1 MPRTSRI
8 LVICFPRF
16 SVTME
21 HHCALKVA
29 KHQFKNKSYYHQ
41 PIWVKADNIVCI
53 VSKVDR
59 QKESDGVSCQDV
71 LEIYI

>member
-41 PIWVKADNIVCI
+41 PIWDKADNLVCI
-53 VSKVDR
+53 VPKVDH

-71 LEIYI
+71 LELYI